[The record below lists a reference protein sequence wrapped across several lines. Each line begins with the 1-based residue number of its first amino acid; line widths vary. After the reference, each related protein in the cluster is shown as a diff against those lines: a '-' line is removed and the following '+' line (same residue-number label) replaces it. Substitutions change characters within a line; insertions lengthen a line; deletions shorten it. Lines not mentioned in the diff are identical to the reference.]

1 MQTRR
6 QFIAN
11 SAAAAG
17 LFAGMGPNMAR
28 AASDFEILEARAG
41 MVQLAPPGYPATEV
55 WSIGGTLP
63 GPVLRVA
70 QGARVQKRLINSLP
84 QATAMHWHGVRLDN
98 AMDGVPGL
106 TQDAIAPGDSFD
118 YDFIAPDAGTFW
130 YHSHNQS
137 VEQVARGLRGALI
150 VEEPDPIDVDRDE
163 VLVLD
168 DWLIDPET
176 GQLDT
181 DFASAHSRSHAGR
194 MGNLFTTNGVFDLGL
209 PVQRHQRLRLRLI
222 NAANAR
228 IFELGL
234 IGLEGW
240 TVALDGMPL
249 SSPEP
254 VAGTMVLG
262 PGQRVDLIVD
272 VVAADGDTAFVV
284 RAGTSGAQSQVA
296 FPVSGQASL
305 ARRAAPP
312 ALPPNPDQ
320 AVDLSGDVAM
330 LDLNMQGGA
339 MGGLRQAVLD
349 GESLNFNQLAQA
361 NQFWSFNGTV
371 GMTGTPLA
379 RLDRGQA
386 ARLSI
391 LNDTSFPHAIH
402 LHGMHFREVLADGD
416 LGPLRDTLLM
426 TRGERRDIAFT
437 ARNPG
442 DWLLHCHMLS
452 HAEAGMM
459 TWVQIA

>member
-6 QFIAN
+6 QFMAN

-17 LFAGMGPNMAR
+17 LLAALPAGMAR
-28 AASDFEILEARAG
+28 AGSDFEILEARAA
-41 MVQLAPPGYPATEV
+41 MVQLAPANYPATGI
-55 WSIGGTLP
+55 WSLGGTIP
-63 GPVLRVA
+63 GPVMRVA
-70 QGARVQKRLINSLP
+70 QGARVQKRLLNSLP
-84 QATAMHWHGVRLDN
+84 QPTAMHWHGIRIDN
-98 AMDGVPGL
+98 AMDGVPGM
-106 TQDAIAPGDSFD
+106 TQEAIAPGASFD
-118 YDFIAPDAGTFW
+118 YDFVAPDAGTYWF
-130 YHSHNQS
+130 HSHNQS

-150 VEEPDPIDVDRDE
+150 VEEADPVDVDRDE

-176 GQLDT
+176 GQLDAEY
-181 DFASAHSRSHAGR
+181 ASAHSRSHAGR
-194 MGNLFTTNGVFDLGL
+194 IGNLVTTNGVFDLGQ

-234 IGLEGW
+234 TGLVGW
-240 TVALDGMPL
+240 TVALDGLPL
-249 SSPEP
+249 PAPEP
-254 VAGTMVLG
+254 VAGNLVLG

-272 VVAADGDTAFVV
+272 VVAEEGETAYLL
-284 RAGTSGAQSQVA
+284 RAERDGAQSQAA

-305 ARRAAPP
+305 ARRPDPA
-312 ALPPNPDQ
+312 ALPPNPVA
-320 AVDLSGDVAM
+320 AVDLAGDVAM

-339 MGGLRQAVLD
+339 MGGLRQAVFE
-349 GESLNFNQLAQA
+349 GESRSFNQLAQA

-371 GMTGTPLA
+371 GITDAPLA
-379 RLDRGQA
+379 RLGRGQT

-391 LNDTSFPHAIH
+391 LNDSSFPHAIH
-402 LHGMHFREVLADGD
+402 LHGMHFREVLAGD
-416 LGPLRDTLLM
+416 TLGPLRDTLLM
-426 TRGERRDIAFT
+426 TRGERREIAFV
-437 ARNPG
+437 ADNPG

-459 TWVQIA
+459 TWVQVA